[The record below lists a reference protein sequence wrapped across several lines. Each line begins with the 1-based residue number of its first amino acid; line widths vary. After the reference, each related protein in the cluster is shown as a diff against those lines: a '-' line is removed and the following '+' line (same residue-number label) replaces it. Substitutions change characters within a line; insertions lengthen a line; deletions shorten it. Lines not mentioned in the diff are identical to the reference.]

1 MAEKQELE
9 RLEEELA
16 RLRARVADDE
26 RCLKG
31 LKQATDALVLAEE
44 RFRFIADNSSDIIF
58 IIDASG
64 IVVYMNKAIEKYS
77 NFKLDEV
84 LGQPFLR
91 FIHPD
96 DLDELLVS
104 LERTMSGHLEPL
116 EYRVT
121 DKDGTTYRIRTF
133 SLPQYRD
140 EEYEGVT
147 GIMTVLETLP

>member
-26 RCLKG
+26 SCLRG

-44 RFRFIADNSSDIIF
+44 KLRFIADNSSDIIF
-58 IIDASG
+58 TIDANG
-64 IVVYMNKAIEKYS
+64 IVAYMNKAIEQYS
-77 NFKLDEV
+77 NFKRDEL

-96 DLDELLVS
+96 DLEELLVS
-104 LERTMSGHLEPL
+104 LERTMAGHLEPL
-116 EYRVT
+116 EYRVI
-121 DKDGTTYRIRTF
+121 DKDGTVYRIRTF
-133 SLPQYRD
+133 SLPQFRD
-140 EEYEGVT
+140 DEYEGVT
-147 GIMTVLETLP
+147 GIMTMLETLP